1 MILAREDIGWV
12 RTEDGGLSPFDESR
26 LTRSVQRAAAAV
38 GHRDWWLA
46 ESVAAAI
53 RLYLVESSADR
64 TISIDELASL
74 VFDVLGML
82 GYAEIAQAYVQR
94 NERTEIRLDDL
105 AEHAS
110 GGFELQFFRQ
120 LDTALLAAAD
130 EGLSLV
136 QVYGLRACVMRLR
149 GAHRWGAGCRRFAED
164 IVNYVRDRV
173 SQMRSGHAAALRL
186 AVVD

>member
-1 MILAREDIGWV
+1 MIQAREDIGWV

-26 LTRSVQRAAAAV
+26 LSQSVQRAAEAV

-53 RLYLVESSADR
+53 RLYLLESSADR
-64 TISIDELASL
+64 TISLGELASL

-82 GYAEIAQAYVQR
+82 GYAEIAQAYVRRNQR
-94 NERTEIRLDDL
+94 AEIRLDDL
-105 AEHAS
+105 AAQSS

-120 LDTALLAAAD
+120 LDAALLAASD
-130 EGLSLV
+130 EELSLV
-136 QVYGLRACVMRLR
+136 QVYGLRSCVMRLR
-149 GAHRWGAGCRRFAED
+149 GAHRWGDGCRRFAED
-164 IVNYVRDRV
+164 IVNYVRERV
-173 SQMRSGHAAALRL
+173 SQRRPGHAAALRL